1 MTNVFNIVRN
11 IVLYKHKE
19 IMKTLTLKPQH
30 ETSVIGQM
38 IQLVSS
44 INYHK
49 NEIAPRLQDAEL
61 FERKE
66 YEAMNNENIQS
77 LSEMKAYI
85 IENENVFNDL
95 LSSYGLS
102 VSVFI
107 NKFILN

>member
-1 MTNVFNIVRN
+1 
-11 IVLYKHKE
+11 
-19 IMKTLTLKPQH
+19 MKTLALKPQH

-38 IQLVSS
+38 IQLASS

-49 NEIAPRLQDAEL
+49 NEIAPRLQDAEP

-85 IENENVFNDL
+85 IENESTFNNL

-102 VSVFI
+102 VSIFI
-107 NKFILN
+107 NKFILI

>member
-1 MTNVFNIVRN
+1 
-11 IVLYKHKE
+11 
-19 IMKTLTLKPQH
+19 MKTLALKPQH

-38 IQLVSS
+38 IQLASS

-49 NEIAPRLQDAEL
+49 NEIAPRLQDAVP

-85 IENENVFNDL
+85 IENESTFNNL

-102 VSVFI
+102 VSIFI
-107 NKFILN
+107 NKFILI

>member
-1 MTNVFNIVRN
+1 
-11 IVLYKHKE
+11 
-19 IMKTLTLKPQH
+19 MKTLALKPQH

-49 NEIAPRLQDAEL
+49 NEIAPRLHEAEL

-85 IENENVFNDL
+85 IENESTFNNL
-95 LSSYGLS
+95 LFSYGLS

-107 NKFILN
+107 NKFILI